1 MDNNQEL
8 EKFKNAVFSTAKAI
22 ARKSLSL
29 EDQKQLDKITVPKII
44 SINNHEEMLE
54 ARANADSEALRIRHS
69 DEAIFKKMS
78 QKERLVK
85 AYTKLQKKLDMKK

>member
-22 ARKSLSL
+22 ARKSISL
-29 EDQKQLDKITVPKII
+29 ENQKQLDKITAPKII

-54 ARANADSEALRIRHS
+54 ARANADSEALRIRYS
-69 DEAIFKKMS
+69 D
-78 QKERLVK
+78 
-85 AYTKLQKKLDMKK
+85 